1 MPAFTFEKISPPAR
15 RAPAA
20 PTPKKPRGLINLMID
35 RFAERRAKRASRAE
49 RAMRRDDKAAKKGRD
64 ES

>member
-20 PTPKKPRGLINLMID
+20 TAPKKPRGFISQMIN
-35 RFAERRAKRASRAE
+35 RFAERRARRALRSE
-49 RAMRRDDKAAKKGRD
+49 PAMRRDDKPA
-64 ES
+64 E

>member
-20 PTPKKPRGLINLMID
+20 TTPKKPRGLIGQMMD
-35 RFAERRAKRASRAE
+35 RVAERRARRALQDDGP
-49 RAMRRDDKAAKKGRD
+49 MHQDDKPA
-64 ES
+64 E

>member
-20 PTPKKPRGLINLMID
+20 TTPKKPRGLISQMMD
-35 RFAERRAKRASRAE
+35 RVAARRARGASQDE
-49 RAMRRDDKAAKKGRD
+49 GPMHQDDKPA
-64 ES
+64 E